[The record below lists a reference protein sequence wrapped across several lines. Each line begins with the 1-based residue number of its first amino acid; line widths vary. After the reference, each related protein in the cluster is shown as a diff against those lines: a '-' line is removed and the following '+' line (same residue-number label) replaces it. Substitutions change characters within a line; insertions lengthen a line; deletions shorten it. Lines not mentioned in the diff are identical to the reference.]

1 MENFLNDLREY
12 ARGNDLYDIQLIFN
26 ESLIEAFTV
35 AVPVNK
41 GDEKKLKNSK
51 SGKIPKMKVGI
62 YIRCHTDA
70 KFGHSTSVKITFSS
84 KNDKNDDIPEYT
96 IPIPTK
102 PYNTLRNNEPAN
114 IKMEE
119 FMDNADLSNK
129 IKQYIRSFIY
139 DNQMVIIAYWYQN
152 TSDSIISNTLKKYII
167 NKMAEG
173 SYKHTI
179 NPKTADELEIDK
191 EMLTDYVRKECQ
203 DDTIVLHFGA

>member
-1 MENFLNDLREY
+1 MENFLNDLKEY
-12 ARGNDLYDIQLIFN
+12 ARGNELYSIQLIFN
-26 ESLIEAFTV
+26 ESLTEAFIV

-119 FMDNADLSNK
+119 FMNDADLSNK

-139 DNQMVIIAYWYQN
+139 DNQMAIIAYWYSTDLN
-152 TSDSIISNTLKKYII
+152 NRNIEVALEKYLHRAFKRRSI
-167 NKMAEG
+167 
-173 SYKHTI
+173 
-179 NPKTADELEIDK
+179 PKSVTELEADK
-191 EMLTDYVRKECQ
+191 EMLTDYVRKECK
-203 DDTIVLHFGA
+203 DDTVVLHFGA